1 MKKKF
6 YFLRFVAV
14 LLRILAVLFLV
25 AGIAAVVL
33 GFITR
38 ISGGGYWAPPLFWTL
53 RIGGIL
59 GLISGL
65 FHFVLLWGLADLIR
79 VKLAI
84 EENTRGAALRLAELN
99 GRLSADQIGA
109 AAVERMTKALEAWE
123 LEPQVKPVPE
133 PVVGLVGLAPGPAV
147 EEVIEVKGA
156 AVEEVAEVAEVAV
169 VEVPA
174 AAETVVEEVSEV
186 AWRGVE
192 EVAEA
197 AEAAVVEVPA
207 AAEAVVEEVSEVAW
221 PGVEE
226 VAEAAEAAVVEV
238 PAAAETVSEEVAEAA
253 EAATVE
259 VSEVAETAV
268 EEVAET
274 VEAVVEDVTRE
285 LDEARLRAKAALDR
299 SLQEAARQMAELE
312 DGPAAPSAP
321 RVRSEDNLAEIAG
334 IGPVFR
340 VRLRQA
346 GITSFAQLAKATQE
360 ELAAITEQ
368 SVDRIA
374 RDDWAGQADKRV
386 AVG

>member
-1 MKKKF
+1 MKKQF
-6 YFLRFVAV
+6 CFLRFVAV
-14 LLRILAVLFLV
+14 LLRILAVLVLV

-38 ISGGGYWAPPLFWTL
+38 ISGGGYWARPLFWTL

-65 FHFVLLWGLADLIR
+65 FYFVLLWGLADLIR
-79 VKLAI
+79 VQVAI
-84 EENTRGAALRLAELN
+84 EENTRGAALRLAELK

-109 AAVERMTKALEAWE
+109 AASERMTKALEAWK

-133 PVVGLVGLAPGPAV
+133 PVVGLVGLATGLAV
-147 EEVIEVKGA
+147 EEAIEAKGA

-174 AAETVVEEVSEV
+174 AAETVVEEV
-186 AWRGVE
+186 A
-192 EVAEA
+192 EVAE
-197 AEAAVVEVPA
+197 V
-207 AAEAVVEEVSEVAW
+207 
-221 PGVEE
+221 
-226 VAEAAEAAVVEV
+226 AVVEV
-238 PAAAETVSEEVAEAA
+238 PAAAETVVVEVAEAAEATVLEVPAAAEIVVEEVAEAA

-259 VSEVAETAV
+259 LSEVAETSV
-268 EEVAET
+268 QEEAET
-274 VEAVVEDVTRE
+274 VEAVEEAVTSE

-299 SLQEAARQMAELE
+299 SLQEAARQMAEL
-312 DGPAAPSAP
+312 DAPAAPSAP
-321 RVRSEDNLAEIAG
+321 RVRAEDNLAEIAG

-346 GITSFAQLAKATQE
+346 GITSFTQLAKATTE

-368 SVDRIA
+368 SVDRIT
-374 RDDWAGQADKRV
+374 RDDWAGQADNRV

>member
-1 MKKKF
+1 MNRKF

-14 LLRILAVLFLV
+14 LLRILAVLFLG

-38 ISGGGYWAPPLFWTL
+38 ISGGGFWARPLFWTL

-65 FHFVLLWGLADLIR
+65 FYFVLLWGLADLIR
-79 VKLAI
+79 VQLVI
-84 EENTRGAALRLAELN
+84 EENTRGAALRLAELR

-109 AAVERMTKALEAWE
+109 AAAERMTKALEAWKW
-123 LEPQVKPVPE
+123 EPQVKPVPE
-133 PVVGLVGLAPGPAV
+133 SVVGLVGLAPGPAV
-147 EEVIEVKGA
+147 EEVIEAKGA
-156 AVEEVAEVAEVAV
+156 AVEEVTEAVEAAVVEVPAAVETVAEEVAEVAGPGVGEVAEVAEVAVVEVPAAVETVAEEVSEVAGPGVEEVAEVAEVAV

-174 AAETVVEEVSEV
+174 EEMVVEEVSEV
-186 AWRGVE
+186 A
-192 EVAEA
+192 
-197 AEAAVVEVPA
+197 
-207 AAEAVVEEVSEVAW
+207 
-221 PGVEE
+221 
-226 VAEAAEAAVVEV
+226 
-238 PAAAETVSEEVAEAA
+238 

-259 VSEVAETAV
+259 LSEVAETSV
-268 EEVAET
+268 EEVPET
-274 VEAVVEDVTRE
+274 VEAVVEDVTSE

-299 SLQEAARQMAELE
+299 SLQEAARQMAEL
-312 DGPAAPSAP
+312 DAPAAPSAP
-321 RVRSEDNLAEIAG
+321 RVPAEDNLAEIAG

-346 GITSFAQLAKATQE
+346 GITSFAQLAKATPE

-374 RDDWAGQADKRV
+374 RDDWAEQADKRL

>member
-1 MKKKF
+1 MKKQF
-6 YFLRFVAV
+6 CFLRFVAV
-14 LLRILAVLFLV
+14 LLRILAVLVLV

-38 ISGGGYWAPPLFWTL
+38 ISGGGYWARPLFWTL

-65 FHFVLLWGLADLIR
+65 FYFVLLWGLADLIR
-79 VKLAI
+79 VQVAI
-84 EENTRGAALRLAELN
+84 EENTRGAALRLAELK

-109 AAVERMTKALEAWE
+109 AASERMTKALEAWK

-133 PVVGLVGLAPGPAV
+133 PVVGLVGLATGLAV
-147 EEVIEVKGA
+147 EEAIEAKGA

-174 AAETVVEEVSEV
+174 AAETVVV
-186 AWRGVE
+186 

-197 AEAAVVEVPA
+197 AEATVLEVPA
-207 AAEAVVEEVSEVAW
+207 AAEIVV
-221 PGVEE
+221 
-226 VAEAAEAAVVEV
+226 
-238 PAAAETVSEEVAEAA
+238 EEVAEAA

-259 VSEVAETAV
+259 LSEVAETSV
-268 EEVAET
+268 QEEAET
-274 VEAVVEDVTRE
+274 VEAVEEAVTSE

-299 SLQEAARQMAELE
+299 SLQEAARQMAEL
-312 DGPAAPSAP
+312 DAPAAPSAP
-321 RVRSEDNLAEIAG
+321 RVRAEDNLAEIAG

-346 GITSFAQLAKATQE
+346 GITSFTQLAKATTE

-368 SVDRIA
+368 SVDRIT
-374 RDDWAGQADKRV
+374 RDDWAGQADNRV

>member
-6 YFLRFVAV
+6 CFLRFVAV
-14 LLRILAVLFLV
+14 LLRILAVLVLV

-38 ISGGGYWAPPLFWTL
+38 ISGGGYWARPLFWTL

-65 FHFVLLWGLADLIR
+65 FYFVLLWGLADLIR
-79 VKLAI
+79 VQVAI
-84 EENTRGAALRLAELN
+84 EENTRGAALRLAELK

-109 AAVERMTKALEAWE
+109 AASERMTKALEAWK

-133 PVVGLVGLAPGPAV
+133 PVVGLVGLATGLAV
-147 EEVIEVKGA
+147 EEAIEAKGA

-174 AAETVVEEVSEV
+174 AAETVVV
-186 AWRGVE
+186 

-197 AEAAVVEVPA
+197 AEATVLEVPA
-207 AAEAVVEEVSEVAW
+207 AAEIVV
-221 PGVEE
+221 
-226 VAEAAEAAVVEV
+226 
-238 PAAAETVSEEVAEAA
+238 EEVAEAA

-259 VSEVAETAV
+259 LSEVAETSV
-268 EEVAET
+268 QEEAET
-274 VEAVVEDVTRE
+274 VEAVEEAVTSE

-299 SLQEAARQMAELE
+299 SLQEAARQMAEL
-312 DGPAAPSAP
+312 DAPAAPSAP
-321 RVRSEDNLAEIAG
+321 RVRAEDNLAEIAG

-346 GITSFAQLAKATQE
+346 GITSFTQLAKATTE

-368 SVDRIA
+368 SVDRIT
-374 RDDWAGQADKRV
+374 RDDWAGQADNRV